1 MYSSGVFQKLKLLMF
16 NVEVYNHTSSP
27 PPPTPARAL
36 SLSLSLRHNE
46 ASAGERDNTCK
57 ERKALKYKQVIQMSM
72 HARKALKV
80 FLLLLERLTTMYTAP
95 NSYVQ
100 VLYICEQL
108 IVVNVHVDQLLW
120 VK

>member
-1 MYSSGVFQKLKLLMF
+1 MQSTDQCTAVGYSQKLKLLMF
-16 NVEVYNHTSSP
+16 NVEVYNNNTSSP
-27 PPPTPARAL
+27 PPPRF

-80 FLLLLERLTTMYTAP
+80 FFLLLERLT
-95 NSYVQ
+95 SQ
-100 VLYICEQL
+100 VMCIPYIQHRIHTFKSSTFANNWL
-108 IVVNVHVDQLLW
+108 S
-120 VK
+120 